1 MEPNLTRSLDTD
13 ALVRVSAN
21 KESLKTPKL
30 GLNLIVPQ
38 FVEGLAQVLDF
49 GKVKYGAHNWMK
61 GLPVSEMIAAAKRHI
76 LAIELGEEYDKETLK
91 PHELHATCELMF
103 LHWHLHGKESYDM
116 RKRFD
121 DRLFRGDK

>member
-1 MEPNLTRSLDTD
+1 LDPNLTRSLDTD

-61 GLPVSEMIAAAKRHI
+61 GLPFSEVIAATKRHI
-76 LAIELGEEYDKETLK
+76 LAIEVGEEKDPETDE
-91 PHELHATCELMF
+91 PHELHAACELMF
-103 LHWHLHGKESYDM
+103 LNWYLHSPESGDY
-116 RKRFD
+116 RTRFD
-121 DRLFRGDK
+121 DRLFKRVQ